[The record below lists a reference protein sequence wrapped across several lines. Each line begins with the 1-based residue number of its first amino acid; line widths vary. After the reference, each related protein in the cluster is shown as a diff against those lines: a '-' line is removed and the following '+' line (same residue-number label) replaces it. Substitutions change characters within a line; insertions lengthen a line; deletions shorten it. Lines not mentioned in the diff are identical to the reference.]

1 MAYISIMTARR
12 QMMPKGYVETDHVNK
27 DVFMQ
32 VLKLKKTSI
41 RRLDEEPSI
50 ECSDKTIRRSLNNG
64 KMRRQYIEQIA
75 KYLDVDSRLLTG
87 ELVEGA
93 FHTTNSVVRKLY
105 LNPLTHIKD
114 FPYFREE
121 QERLQREKI
130 DETLRRILSLFEIS
144 YKQFEEKDFE
154 EQYYFQHDLFD
165 AILSIIYKHFKQD
178 GYGDAEMY
186 NCQRIISEL
195 EDYHDLVESRK
206 YADNILRKH
215 FIKSVPEGYTKT
227 DIERMTPDE
236 LIEIDAYLQIKKNDA
251 R

>member
-1 MAYISIMTARR
+1 
-12 QMMPKGYVETDHVNK
+12 MPKGFVETDHVNK

-41 RRLDEEPSI
+41 RRLDEELSI

-93 FHTTNSVVRKLY
+93 FHTTNSVIRELY
-105 LNPLTHIKD
+105 LNPLTHIED

-130 DETLRRILSLFEIS
+130 DERRSEPSSRATLMGEQPNPWDLLQPQDVTSRHRGAKPLRRYELLGGISLLSPEYLLSFERCPFHAETPDHYALVS
-144 YKQFEEKDFE
+144 YLI
-154 EQYYFQHDLFD
+154 DLYVSQSS
-165 AILSIIYKHFKQD
+165 ALMPLHSAD
-178 GYGDAEMY
+178 GY
-186 NCQRIISEL
+186 QS
-195 EDYHDLVESRK
+195 S
-206 YADNILRKH
+206 
-215 FIKSVPEGYTKT
+215 
-227 DIERMTPDE
+227 
-236 LIEIDAYLQIKKNDA
+236 
-251 R
+251 

>member
-1 MAYISIMTARR
+1 
-12 QMMPKGYVETDHVNK
+12 MPKGFVETDHVNK

-41 RRLDEEPSI
+41 RRLDEELSI

-93 FHTTNSVVRKLY
+93 FHTTNSVIRELY
-105 LNPLTHIKD
+105 LNPLTHIED

-130 DETLRRILSLFEIS
+130 DETLKRILSLFEIS
-144 YKQFEEKDFE
+144 YKQFEEK
-154 EQYYFQHDLFD
+154 
-165 AILSIIYKHFKQD
+165 FK
-178 GYGDAEMY
+178 
-186 NCQRIISEL
+186 
-195 EDYHDLVESRK
+195 K
-206 YADNILRKH
+206 
-215 FIKSVPEGYTKT
+215 
-227 DIERMTPDE
+227 
-236 LIEIDAYLQIKKNDA
+236 
-251 R
+251 

>member
-1 MAYISIMTARR
+1 
-12 QMMPKGYVETDHVNK
+12 MPKGFVETDHVNK

-41 RRLDEEPSI
+41 RRLDEELSI

-93 FHTTNSVVRKLY
+93 FHTTNSVIRELY
-105 LNPLTHIKD
+105 LNPLTHIED

-130 DETLRRILSLFEIS
+130 DETLKRILSLFEIS

-154 EQYYFQHDLFD
+154 EQYSFQHDLLD
-165 AILSIIYKHFKQD
+165 AILPVIYKHFKFST
-178 GYGDAEMY
+178 ALSSTVTRREFLFLTLL
-186 NCQRIISEL
+186 ISA
-195 EDYHDLVESRK
+195 SIS
-206 YADNILRKH
+206 A
-215 FIKSVPEGYTKT
+215 SVTSAFT
-227 DIERMTPDE
+227 FCTSTP
-236 LIEIDAYLQIKKNDA
+236 LYWPRVTSGFTATTA
-251 R
+251 V

>member
-1 MAYISIMTARR
+1 
-12 QMMPKGYVETDHVNK
+12 MPKGYVETDHVNK

-130 DETLRRILSLFEIS
+130 DETLKRILSLFEIS
-144 YKQFEEKDFE
+144 YK
-154 EQYYFQHDLFD
+154 
-165 AILSIIYKHFKQD
+165 LSPTSNMRD
-178 GYGDAEMY
+178 
-186 NCQRIISEL
+186 SW
-195 EDYHDLVESRK
+195 
-206 YADNILRKH
+206 
-215 FIKSVPEGYTKT
+215 
-227 DIERMTPDE
+227 
-236 LIEIDAYLQIKKNDA
+236 LIPFVL
-251 R
+251 

>member
-1 MAYISIMTARR
+1 
-12 QMMPKGYVETDHVNK
+12 MMPKGYVETDHVNK

-130 DETLRRILSLFEIS
+130 DETLKRILSLFEIS

-154 EQYYFQHDLFD
+154 EQYSFQHDLFV
-165 AILSIIYKHFKQD
+165 AILPIIYKHFKQD

-236 LIEIDAYLQIKKNDA
+236 LIEIDAYLQIKENDA